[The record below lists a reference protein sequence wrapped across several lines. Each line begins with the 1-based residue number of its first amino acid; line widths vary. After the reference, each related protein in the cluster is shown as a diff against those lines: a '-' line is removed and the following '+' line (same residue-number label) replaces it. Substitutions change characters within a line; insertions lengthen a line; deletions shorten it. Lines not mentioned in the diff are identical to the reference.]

1 MDGTECIGCGVQEE
15 FRNCADISIGSG
27 DDKDRKTQNDN
38 KETSEPLVTES
49 NIHPRFR
56 TQWTF
61 APNPHKEPSTT
72 TASPVISKIRQPEA
86 PTFSV
91 DHLWSKTQF
100 VRPRISID
108 MNQHREPPSTPKPAP
123 RISFL
128 EPLTTTESPVVET
141 TTVTSME
148 ARLQKIRKLQRL
160 AALAIQMKTLLN
172 TLRHLPV
179 FQNLNLGILDKE
191 LMGQKE
197 APWNNLARPTVT
209 EKPKQSRTFPW
220 ESGMSLNQIKSKP
233 VTKSTTSKS
242 SAHILR
248 IPPSRVS
255 SRFNYPIL
263 PPPNPILMG
272 QFRKEKTRTVT
283 LSSGNDQKNEDEV
296 KPTESPKEEKEN
308 VPLYKNE
315 FNVIS
320 PESLEGEVSIKDW
333 YKKIVK
339 LMVKKNMPVA
349 EIKKMVDRLK
359 QIKDVHKTQPTTM
372 LEKLRNSEMSLTESN
387 SDNAAISDN
396 SLSSQPTTSPTT
408 NVVYPEVER
417 RPAAPV
423 NTASR
428 NMLYPDIDRQQQRA
442 RDISAIPPN
451 INTVRGRPGRRGSS
465 ANNPYVDHSEDNQLT
480 PNERSALSVKLRNFM
495 ELNPQFRVPFGA
507 VFH

>member
-1 MDGTECIGCGVQEE
+1 M
-15 FRNCADISIGSG
+15 
-27 DDKDRKTQNDN
+27 
-38 KETSEPLVTES
+38 
-49 NIHPRFR
+49 
-56 TQWTF
+56 
-61 APNPHKEPSTT
+61 
-72 TASPVISKIRQPEA
+72 
-86 PTFSV
+86 
-91 DHLWSKTQF
+91 
-100 VRPRISID
+100 
-108 MNQHREPPSTPKPAP
+108 
-123 RISFL
+123 
-128 EPLTTTESPVVET
+128 
-141 TTVTSME
+141 
-148 ARLQKIRKLQRL
+148 
-160 AALAIQMKTLLN
+160 
-172 TLRHLPV
+172 
-179 FQNLNLGILDKE
+179 
-191 LMGQKE
+191 
-197 APWNNLARPTVT
+197 
-209 EKPKQSRTFPW
+209 
-220 ESGMSLNQIKSKP
+220 
-233 VTKSTTSKS
+233 
-242 SAHILR
+242 
-248 IPPSRVS
+248 
-255 SRFNYPIL
+255 
-263 PPPNPILMG
+263 
-272 QFRKEKTRTVT
+272 
-283 LSSGNDQKNEDEV
+283 SSGNDQKNEDEV

-372 LEKLRNSEMSLTESN
+372 LEKLRNSEMSLTELN

>member
-1 MDGTECIGCGVQEE
+1 M
-15 FRNCADISIGSG
+15 
-27 DDKDRKTQNDN
+27 
-38 KETSEPLVTES
+38 TES

-72 TASPVISKIRQPEA
+72 TSSPVISTIRQPEA
-86 PTFSV
+86 PTFMV

-108 MNQHREPPSTPKPAP
+108 MNKHKEPPSTPKPAP

-128 EPLTTTESPVVET
+128 EPLTTTESPVIET
-141 TTVTSME
+141 TTLTSME
-148 ARLQKIRKLQRL
+148 ARLLKIRKLQRL

-209 EKPKQSRTFPW
+209 EKPKQPRSFPW
-220 ESGMSLNQIKSKP
+220 QSGMSLNQIKSKP
-233 VTKSTTSKS
+233 DTKSTTPKS
-242 SAHILR
+242 PAHILQ
-248 IPPSRVS
+248 IPSSRVS

-263 PPPNPILMG
+263 PPPNPLLIG

-283 LSSGNDQKNEDEV
+283 LSSGNDQTNADEV

-308 VPLYKNE
+308 VPVYTNE

-333 YKKIVK
+333 YRKIVK
-339 LMVKKNMPVA
+339 LMVQKNMPVA

-359 QIKDVHKTQPTTM
+359 QIKDVHKTQPITM
-372 LEKLRNSEMSLTESN
+372 LEKLRNSDMSLAESN

-396 SLSSQPTTSPTT
+396 SLSSQSMTSPKT

-417 RPAAPV
+417 RPAAAVEQKPSPDTV

-428 NMLYPDIDRQQQRA
+428 NVLYPDIDRQQQRA
-442 RDISAIPPN
+442 RDFSAIPPN
-451 INTVRGRPGRRGSS
+451 INTVRGRPGPRGSS

-480 PNERSALSVKLRNFM
+480 PSERSALSVKLRNFM

-507 VFH
+507 VLH